1 MRVPIQY
8 AIGYPERLT
17 GELEPF
23 DLTKAALT
31 FEEPDRKAFPCL
43 DLGYWAG
50 RTGRSA
56 PAVLNAADEVAV
68 AAFLEGKIGFLA
80 IADIVAAT
88 LDRIPVA
95 DVTTVADVLAVD
107 GEARKVAAGF
117 VEVNV
122 RAG

>member
-1 MRVPIQY
+1 M
-8 AIGYPERLT
+8 
-17 GELEPF
+17 
-23 DLTKAALT
+23 
-31 FEEPDRKAFPCL
+31 
-43 DLGYWAG
+43 
-50 RTGRSA
+50 
-56 PAVLNAADEVAV
+56 LNAADEIAV
-68 AAFLEGKIGFLA
+68 AAFLEGKIGFPA